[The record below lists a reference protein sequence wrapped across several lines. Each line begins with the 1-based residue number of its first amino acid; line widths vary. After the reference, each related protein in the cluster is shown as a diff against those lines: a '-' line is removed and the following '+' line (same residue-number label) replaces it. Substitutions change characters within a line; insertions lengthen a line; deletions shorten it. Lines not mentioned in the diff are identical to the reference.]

1 MIPESPRW
9 LISVK
14 KFKEA
19 KLVLMNAGQCNGQSL
34 SEEDLS
40 CIGQADSGKG
50 NPNKTSYWNDF
61 KALFQNPCMRKRLI
75 VMYIEFISVVL
86 VYNGIT
92 LNSMNLVRTHG
103 LV

>member
-19 KLVLMNAGQCNGQSL
+19 KLVLMNAGQRNGQSL
-34 SEEDLS
+34 SEKDLS
-40 CIGQADSGKG
+40 CICQADSGNG
-50 NPNKTSYWNDF
+50 DKTSYWNDF

-75 VMYIEFISVVL
+75 VMYIEFITVVL
-86 VYNGIT
+86 VYNGLT
-92 LNSMNLVRTHG
+92 LNNMNLVRTHCH
-103 LV
+103 